1 MPMVLDWAP
10 PPGGLS
16 FRPSC
21 PSQLRFTTIGNWQQP
36 GENEWNGEV
45 YAWSKHH
52 QFLKFM
58 DLPRRLGQPVELA
71 LGSVDSDSIELLV
84 GHDWRVIDACPF
96 GQDLMPV
103 RDYTFLSGVQF
114 RAPNEQNVSMRAC

>member
-1 MPMVLDWAP
+1 MPLVLDWATP
-10 PPGGLS
+10 PEGLS

-21 PSQLRFTTIGNWQQP
+21 RSQLRFTTIGNWQQP
-36 GENEWNGEV
+36 GEHEWNGEV

-71 LGSVDSDSIELLV
+71 LGSGDSDSITLLV
-84 GHDWRVIDACPF
+84 GHGCRVGDTAPLATALLQLWGSI
-96 GQDLMPV
+96 V
-103 RDYTFLSGVQF
+103 R
-114 RAPNEQNVSMRAC
+114 